1 VRRWLRAYGIH
12 VSRVIN
18 AAEHAARF
26 GHGTS
31 PTKRPHA
38 FGIEL
43 HVDDSEGVRLE
54 GEQYG
59 FHVCVVAPSAADWVE
74 QVLAAIDTARPQ
86 TG

>member
-1 VRRWLRAYGIH
+1 
-12 VSRVIN
+12 VIN
-18 AAEHAARF
+18 GTEHAKCF

-43 HVDDSEGVRLE
+43 HVDDSEGVRIE

-59 FHVCVVAPSAADWVE
+59 FTVCVVAPSATDWVE
-74 QVLAAIDTARPQ
+74 QVLVAVDAASPQKDKTAAATAELRQ
-86 TG
+86 